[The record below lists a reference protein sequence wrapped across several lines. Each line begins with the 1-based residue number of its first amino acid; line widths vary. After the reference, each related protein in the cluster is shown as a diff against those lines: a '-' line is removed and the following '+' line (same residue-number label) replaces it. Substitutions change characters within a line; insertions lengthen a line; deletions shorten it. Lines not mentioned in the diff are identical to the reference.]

1 MLRFTLPSLWEGQ
14 TRSGWGGRIALKA
27 GMKLVLAAPSPLV
40 LLATLPEG
48 GWLLWDAFGKSGLKA
63 QHQDLRLGLVLLIA
77 NEQPGPKCF
86 TWRCQLL
93 WLAHI
98 NQWLAEDFHLGCNS

>member
-1 MLRFTLPSLWEGQ
+1 MGNTRRAAQVLMLRFTPPSLWEGQ

-48 GWLLWDAFGKSGLKA
+48 GCLLWDAFG
-63 QHQDLRLGLVLLIA
+63 
-77 NEQPGPKCF
+77 
-86 TWRCQLL
+86 
-93 WLAHI
+93 
-98 NQWLAEDFHLGCNS
+98 